1 MSLRLREGPHIESS
15 LPDWFATNNLLII
28 TLLGLLHLYCDMNIS
43 YAQVLVGVGVQ
54 NRKFCSEKLQP
65 QLLIASFVQDFVRK
79 IKPHLNRYKKYNADF
94 IVANNVGRK
103 VDFRKD
109 WTRSNA
115 VSELPYR

>member
-1 MSLRLREGPHIESS
+1 MRK
-15 LPDWFATNNLLII
+15 
-28 TLLGLLHLYCDMNIS
+28 
-43 YAQVLVGVGVQ
+43 LVQ
-54 NRKFCSEKLQP
+54 
-65 QLLIASFVQDFVRK
+65 FVQDFVRK